1 MSDMIRPRSTEVPQ
15 QAALRIGRH
24 RVAYRRSVRH
34 TRRLA
39 GWHWSGPGNIRA
51 AAVMFVLAGVA
62 LLTAVVWAWRAWAS
76 PRAPAQI
83 ADCHQ
88 ITAARGRWYPGGR
101 QILDS
106 CRVSWSTNGS
116 RHTGT
121 VNLPVGHYRPGD
133 TVTLT
138 IHDDSAQVPASP
150 QPLIYLAAIILVAV
164 TFGRW
169 LLPPANPGGKHSPA
183 ASRARPVD
191 DLPTRAGRDDVP
203 PSVA

>member
-34 TRRLA
+34 ARRLA

-133 TVTLT
+133 TVT
-138 IHDDSAQVPASP
+138 
-150 QPLIYLAAIILVAV
+150 PLRSTTTA
-164 TFGRW
+164 RRCR
-169 LLPPANPGGKHSPA
+169 PRHS
-183 ASRARPVD
+183 R
-191 DLPTRAGRDDVP
+191 
-203 PSVA
+203 